1 MTQPVSIENALRAA
15 VARLESV
22 SDSPRLDAE
31 LLLCRAIGLPRSYL
45 FAHPE
50 DTLDEAA
57 LERLDATLRRR
68 ESGEP
73 MAYISGT
80 REFWSLEL
88 MVTPDTLVPRP
99 ETEILVDLALR
110 EIPRKAEWR
119 VLDLGTGSGA
129 IAIAIATERPFS
141 RVTAVDLSKDALA
154 VASQNARQHDLDNV
168 EFIEGSWTGPVEGRR
183 FDLIAANPPYV
194 AEGDPFLDSLRAE
207 PELALVGGRDGLDAI
222 RAIAHDCT
230 SIMADGAMLLVEH
243 GSEQE
248 AAVAVIFADAGL
260 VDIRC
265 HKDYALL
272 PRVTVARKPTKK
284 ETS

>member
-1 MTQPVSIENALRAA
+1 MTQTVSIENALRDA
-15 VARLESV
+15 VARLQPV

-57 LERLDATLRRR
+57 LERFDATLGRR

-73 MAYISGT
+73 MAYINGT
-80 REFWSLEL
+80 REFWSIEL
-88 MVTPDTLVPRP
+88 MVTPATLVPRP

-110 EIPRKAEWR
+110 EIPRKADWH

-129 IAIAIATERPFS
+129 IALAIAKERPFS
-141 RVTAVDLSKDALA
+141 RVTAVDLSEAALA
-154 VASQNARQHDLDNV
+154 VAAQNARQLDLDNV
-168 EFIEGSWTGPVEGRR
+168 EFLQGSWTEPVQGRR
-183 FDLIAANPPYV
+183 FDLVAANPPYV
-194 AEGDPFLDSLRAE
+194 AEGDPFLESLKAE
-207 PELALVGGRDGLDAI
+207 PELALVAGEDGMEAIDTLIRDCRDIVVANGKLF
-222 RAIAHDCT
+222 
-230 SIMADGAMLLVEH
+230 LEH
-243 GSEQE
+243 GSTQ
-248 AAVAVIFADAGL
+248 AARVEERLLQFGW

-272 PRVTVARKPTKK
+272 PRVTVGRKP
-284 ETS
+284 ET